1 MFSGITEWI
10 NDLMADPS
18 GTLITLAY
26 VAVCILFSLILHEC
40 AHGWMAWKCG
50 DPTAKMLGRLTL
62 NPMKH
67 LDPFGTICMV
77 LLHVG
82 WAKPV
87 PINPRNFRNYRRDY
101 IMVSLAGI
109 VTNLLLCIAS
119 LVAAALL
126 CQIIYEPKL
135 FAEMRAGGY
144 QDNFLDL
151 YHVFI
156 PARVVYN
163 GSFDYISG
171 YINKGSEWAL
181 YAQRFF
187 LMLAQMNLGL
197 AIFNLIPVP
206 PLDGYRFLDMFVF
219 KGRLAMERNT
229 MNIIQIAFLVIC
241 MSGILSRFLTT
252 VNGAVFGFLS
262 NVISV
267 IV

>member
-77 LLHVG
+77 FLHVG

-87 PINPRNFRNYRRDY
+87 PINPRNFRRFRRDY
-101 IMVSLAGI
+101 ILVSLAGI
-109 VTNLLLCIAS
+109 ITNLLLFLLS
-119 LVAAALL
+119 LIISALL
-126 CQIIYEPKL
+126 CKFMYDPELLEYAREKGLQNNLLDIYHMIFPNAVYGGV
-135 FAEMRAGGY
+135 FDIVSPNVRAGCEWM
-144 QDNFLDL
+144 L
-151 YHVFI
+151 YV
-156 PARVVYN
+156 
-163 GSFDYISG
+163 
-171 YINKGSEWAL
+171 
-181 YAQRFF
+181 QRLF

-219 KGRLAMERNT
+219 KGRLAMERST

-241 MSGILSRFLTT
+241 MSGLLSNFLGT
-252 VNGAVFGFLS
+252 VNGAVFGFFS
-262 NVISV
+262 NFIAH
-267 IV
+267 II